1 MADFLTG
8 IAFFLIIEGLVYA
21 LAPSVLKRMA
31 EMLPQIPEGQLRVS
45 GLVAVALIA
54 QPFVQL
60 VSTKDSD
67 TARFLSVISAAAT
80 ETIAVAEK
88 NEWLVP
94 GDKAGLARLLL
105 CVLEGEAELL
115 RHREELKKR
124 FALARHPQ
132 LEAIFKAAKA
142 KHRELI
148 LLAFAAG
155 DPERN
160 ETAARAAFLDH
171 IDVPAANIH
180 PIAASD
186 AGRSHDEA
194 AADYAAELASFAAE
208 DQPWPRFTL
217 AFLGVGPD
225 GHIASLFP
233 DRSEISD
240 TEHAVLPVRHSPVP
254 PSERITLTRP
264 VINSSR
270 RVWLVLP
277 GTDKASALGLA
288 LAGASYHSVPA
299 AGAKGRKQTVFFVD
313 EAAAQGVPEE
323 LIDPEF

>member
-1 MADFLTG
+1 MSEFRAEKRVVVRPDAQTLARGVAKRFFQRVSARAAEGKTTHILLTG
-8 IAFFLIIEGLVYA
+8 GTAGTA
-21 LAPSVLKRMA
+21 VLHAAGESDRRREVDWSKVHFWWGDER
-31 EMLPQIPEGQLRVS
+31 
-45 GLVAVALIA
+45 
-54 QPFVQL
+54 FV
-60 VSTKDSD
+60 
-67 TARFLSVISAAAT
+67 
-80 ETIAVAEK
+80 
-88 NEWLVP
+88 P
-94 GDKAGLARLLL
+94 
-105 CVLEGEAELL
+105 
-115 RHREELKKR
+115 
-124 FALARHPQ
+124 
-132 LEAIFKAAKA
+132 
-142 KHRELI
+142 
-148 LLAFAAG
+148 AG

-171 IDVPAANIH
+171 IDVPAVNIH

-313 EAAAQGVPEE
+313 EAAALGVPEE